1 MISDTTYLLKEC
13 NAGCRM
19 ATNSLEQ
26 VIPHVEDQKLCD
38 LLHKYDLKH
47 REIKEGCDVLLGKI
61 GEEKNEPH
69 PLARAFAWMGTEMKL
84 SFRDDGSA
92 VAGMMMDGC
101 SMGIKSLSR
110 YLNQY
115 SEASQES
122 RDLARKL
129 IRMEEDFL
137 VELGHYI

>member
-26 VIPHVEDQKLCD
+26 VMPHVDDQRLSD
-38 LLHKYDLKH
+38 LLHKYNLKH
-47 REIKEGCDVLLGKI
+47 QEIKEGCDALLYKNGK
-61 GEEKNEPH
+61 ETEEPH

-84 SFRDDGSA
+84 TFRDDDST

-115 SEASQES
+115 SDASQES

-129 IRMEEDFL
+129 IKMEEDFL

>member
-84 SFRDDGSA
+84 TLRDDDST

-115 SEASQES
+115 SEASTES

-129 IRMEEDFL
+129 IHMEEDFL
-137 VELGHYI
+137 VELGHYM

>member
-61 GEEKNEPH
+61 GE
-69 PLARAFAWMGTEMKL
+69 
-84 SFRDDGSA
+84 
-92 VAGMMMDGC
+92 
-101 SMGIKSLSR
+101 
-110 YLNQY
+110 
-115 SEASQES
+115 
-122 RDLARKL
+122 
-129 IRMEEDFL
+129 
-137 VELGHYI
+137 